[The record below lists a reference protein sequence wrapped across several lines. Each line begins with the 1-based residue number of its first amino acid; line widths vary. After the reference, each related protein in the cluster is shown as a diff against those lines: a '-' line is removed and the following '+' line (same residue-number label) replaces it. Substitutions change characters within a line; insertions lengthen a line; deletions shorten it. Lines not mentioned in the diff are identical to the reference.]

1 MRLELLAPICK
12 RKKVTSA
19 IFLPEASLPAL
30 DGGVDRLYT
39 KSFFFLVGLNLSLIG
54 AGTILTLPVLPQR
67 WGGDVP
73 GVDLIASLPDIQ
85 LFTIVSDTTWGAI
98 RVTFRN
104 ASQGKTAEGNI
115 HHRSACARPWV
126 FSDHNKTDMNIKL
139 GCSFQAS
146 PHQYKSLLW
155 STKSQRYQGKKTSI
169 VVPIWVTFNLR
180 DVLGAIAPS
189 SFWTSDS

>member
-1 MRLELLAPICK
+1 MQ
-12 RKKVTSA
+12 V
-19 IFLPEASLPAL
+19 
-30 DGGVDRLYT
+30 LY
-39 KSFFFLVGLNLSLIG
+39 SP
-54 AGTILTLPVLPQR
+54 LPVLPPR
-67 WGGDVP
+67 RSGDVP

-155 STKSQRYQGKKTSI
+155 STKSQHYQREKTSLPSQSETQSCSWLPNFRFL
-169 VVPIWVTFNLR
+169 VRLGTSWLPIQVWDLSNEIKVTK
-180 DVLGAIAPS
+180 
-189 SFWTSDS
+189 